1 MDEPLWAFEYSV
13 ESDATPHF
21 AWTYWTNVANW
32 VDAPATFQLDGPFAP
47 GSQITTTIPGQ
58 KPWHSII
65 RDVGVGADRTAII
78 EIELPGATLRCHWS
92 FDEVTG
98 NRTRITQRLTLIGEN
113 AGAFVKEVASG
124 FEPNVPQGM
133 TKLAAIIARAEA
145 SGTHNETGNAG
156 TG

>member
-32 VDAPATFQLDGPFAP
+32 VDPPATFQLEGSFAP
-47 GSQITTTIPGQ
+47 GSRLTTTIPGQ
-58 KPWHSII
+58 EQWHSII
-65 RDVGVGADRTAII
+65 REVGADRTAVIDM
-78 EIELPGATLRCHWS
+78 ELPGATVRCHWC
-92 FDEVTG
+92 FDEATG
-98 NRTRITQRLTLIGEN
+98 NRTRITQRLTLSGEN

-133 TKLAAIIARAEA
+133 RKLAATIARSEA
-145 SGTHNETGNAG
+145 SVIHNEAGNAG